1 MVERWRRKKNWR
13 RERRIKFKWI
23 FQQSIAGHR
32 RDESVNICGS
42 CSVVRAENDFFSR
55 VSGNVNSNQRQWTGS
70 LWITQ
75 WREERWFDE
84 NQLDFFLNRS
94 SIIVFSLSF
103 NTLSPKVVW
112 GEASRLW
119 SYDEWLYKYT
129 QTREREKASV
139 NFGKSWFVFHQR
151 RSKHKVVGL
160 ISGKFTVL
168 KPSGLEWEELM
179 SHLLEL
185 HRDYS
190 KLTVIDIQRIGNL
203 EILIGCKVTHQVAWI
218 IHFQLPVVDYSLFF
232 FFGEFIFLSR
242 AFFDNAIH
250 IRAAEK
256 DKVCKLISR
265 LNTKSLALLVSCE

>member
-1 MVERWRRKKNWR
+1 MFRSQSWKRFFFEGEWKCKLKPKAMDGFALNYTMERGEMIWWKSTWFFKSFQHHRFLFIFQHTLPEGCLRWSEQTVILWWVVVQIYPNE
-13 RERRIKFKWI
+13 RER
-23 FQQSIAGHR
+23 A
-32 RDESVNICGS
+32 
-42 CSVVRAENDFFSR
+42 
-55 VSGNVNSNQRQWTGS
+55 
-70 LWITQ
+70 
-75 WREERWFDE
+75 
-84 NQLDFFLNRS
+84 
-94 SIIVFSLSF
+94 
-103 NTLSPKVVW
+103 
-112 GEASRLW
+112 
-119 SYDEWLYKYT
+119 
-129 QTREREKASV
+129 KASV